1 MVAQRAATRQG
12 KPTIRELI
20 AYYQSKG
27 IRFSVTADGFLA
39 LSGAEPSPWDKHV
52 IRSSGPAI
60 VYQLRAPSCPACGQ
74 MLALIE
80 TYPMIEGPAYWCFDC
95 RPLALRAEGGR
106 GG

>member
-52 IRSSGPAI
+52 IRSSGPMI
-60 VYQLRAPSCPACGQ
+60 VNQLRAPSCPTCGQ
-74 MLALIE
+74 ILALIE
-80 TYPMIEGPAYWCFDC
+80 TEPAIEWPAYWCVAC
-95 RPLALRAEGGR
+95 RPLTLRPEVGHGG
-106 GG
+106 